1 MSSQTQFASLMAVW
15 AKGAV
20 EKMLMIL
27 KVSMCEAEDVRA
39 AEQRLSYKTKQ
50 VVGSKKR
57 KSVDGLS
64 GCVCVCVGGGFLRS
78 HTGVFL
84 FIKIK
89 VL

>member
-1 MSSQTQFASLMAVW
+1 MSSQTQFASLMAAW

-27 KVSMCEAEDVRA
+27 KVSMCEAEDVPA
-39 AEQRLSYKTKQ
+39 AEQRLCYKTKQ

-64 GCVCVCVGGGFLRS
+64 GCVCVCVC
-78 HTGVFL
+78 VFAHWH
-84 FIKIK
+84 
-89 VL
+89 VSVH

>member
-1 MSSQTQFASLMAVW
+1 MAVW

-27 KVSMCEAEDVRA
+27 KVSMCEAEDVPA

-89 VL
+89 VLWSC